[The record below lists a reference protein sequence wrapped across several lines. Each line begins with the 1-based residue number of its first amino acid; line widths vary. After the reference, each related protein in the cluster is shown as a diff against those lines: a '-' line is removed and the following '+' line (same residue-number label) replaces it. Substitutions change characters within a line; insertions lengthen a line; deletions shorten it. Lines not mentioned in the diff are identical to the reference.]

1 MWFSCLLATLESDE
15 LDFVQNIYE
24 QYGAY
29 MYHTAYSV
37 LRNRED
43 AEDAVSDAMCKI
55 IKFISKFKGN
65 TANEIQNKVVI
76 CIRSTVKNKAIDHYN
91 KRKRRLQKETSLY
104 ADADDGEERMLEIED
119 ESADTEQLVIKS
131 ETRSLIRAALLK
143 LPEAQRD
150 AVNLVYLCGYSCV
163 EAAEFLGVSDGAVRA
178 RLFKARANLKE
189 MLSKELSD
197 CAEP

>member
-1 MWFSCLLATLESDE
+1 
-15 LDFVQNIYE
+15 
-24 QYGAY
+24 